1 MRLLIWSLWLL
12 LTLIVVAGPVW
23 AQGDGNNPT
32 TTGDQVAPENLDDI
46 AVKLTPLVVGAA
58 IIERTLELL
67 FTWVERAVLDVYSGL
82 HKIASRVT
90 GLVQVDMRHA
100 WDQVQ
105 DLTSAMTA
113 KAAGQG
119 GVNEDPNSP
128 NPVDWPLAVLE
139 ARMIDAKLSLGQAE
153 SNVKAAMDSPLYT
166 SRKKI
171 LAGFFSLL
179 MGVLLA
185 AFANLRLFQ
194 PIGVRPSDNIKG
206 VFDGLDLVMAG
217 ILMGLGTD
225 WVHQIIGLLIQGK
238 GLLGRAAG
246 GNVDAEQIRS
256 LAAMTVQQELQ
267 AQIRQLKVEAVDEA
281 KDLAKDVKVPPV

>member
-1 MRLLIWSLWLL
+1 
-12 LTLIVVAGPVW
+12 
-23 AQGDGNNPT
+23 
-32 TTGDQVAPENLDDI
+32 
-46 AVKLTPLVVGAA
+46 
-58 IIERTLELL
+58 
-67 FTWVERAVLDVYSGL
+67 
-82 HKIASRVT
+82 
-90 GLVQVDMRHA
+90 
-100 WDQVQ
+100 
-105 DLTSAMTA
+105 
-113 KAAGQG
+113 
-119 GVNEDPNSP
+119 
-128 NPVDWPLAVLE
+128 
-139 ARMIDAKLSLGQAE
+139 
-153 SNVKAAMDSPLYT
+153 
-166 SRKKI
+166 
-171 LAGFFSLL
+171 

>member
-1 MRLLIWSLWLL
+1 
-12 LTLIVVAGPVW
+12 
-23 AQGDGNNPT
+23 
-32 TTGDQVAPENLDDI
+32 
-46 AVKLTPLVVGAA
+46 
-58 IIERTLELL
+58 
-67 FTWVERAVLDVYSGL
+67 
-82 HKIASRVT
+82 
-90 GLVQVDMRHA
+90 
-100 WDQVQ
+100 
-105 DLTSAMTA
+105 
-113 KAAGQG
+113 
-119 GVNEDPNSP
+119 
-128 NPVDWPLAVLE
+128 
-139 ARMIDAKLSLGQAE
+139 MIDAKLSLGQAE

>member
-1 MRLLIWSLWLL
+1 
-12 LTLIVVAGPVW
+12 
-23 AQGDGNNPT
+23 
-32 TTGDQVAPENLDDI
+32 VAPENLDDI